1 MHFYIYNIVASEIA
15 TFGFASVLYIDSIIS
30 FLYRYENECFN
41 VITFREEFW
50 HHNPQWFTQTNAA
63 AG

>member
-15 TFGFASVLYIDSIIS
+15 TFGFASVLYID
-30 FLYRYENECFN
+30 
-41 VITFREEFW
+41 
-50 HHNPQWFTQTNAA
+50 PA